1 MKKTLLISTA
11 FFLSAASFAQT
22 KVTNSEALKG
32 QTGIQHNNAGTQVNS
47 SENASSATTIHTDIV
62 KNAKNGSTAKIKEEN
77 QAMAAEKQ
85 ALAAKAKAK
94 GQQTAMTA
102 SQYHSVSAS
111 ANSNSSANAS
121 VNDNNLKGNSSIN
134 GSGSASTGQTNIS
147 TGELKSGV
155 KQSVHATL
163 KGANRSQVAVNR
175 TASNSTT
182 KINAASKTAVR
193 TGTASV
199 KQVHVKPVRVKT
211 GVQVRTVA
219 GIGIK

>member
-22 KVTNSEALKG
+22 KVTNSDALKG

-47 SENASSATTIHTDIV
+47 SENASSATTVHTGIV
-62 KNAKNGSTAKIKEEN
+62 KNAKNGSSAKIKEEN

-94 GQQTAMTA
+94 GQQTAKAA
-102 SQYHSVSAS
+102 SQDHSVSAS
-111 ANSNSSANAS
+111 ANSNAKVNAS
-121 VNDNNLKGNSSIN
+121 EKGNNLKGNSSISSN
-134 GSGSASTGQTNIS
+134 GNASTGLSNS
-147 TGELKSGV
+147 NTGEVKSEA

-163 KGANRSQVAVNR
+163 KGANRSQVAVDK
-175 TASNSTT
+175 TAVNSAH
-182 KINAASKTAVR
+182 KINAASKTAGR
-193 TGTASV
+193 AGAASV
-199 KQVHVKPVRVKT
+199 QQVHVKPVRVKT
-211 GVQVRTVA
+211 GVQVRTVT

>member
-22 KVTNSEALKG
+22 KVTNKEALKG

-47 SENASSATTIHTDIV
+47 SENASSATTIHSGIV

-102 SQYHSVSAS
+102 SQDHSVSAS
-111 ANSNSSANAS
+111 ANSNARVNAS
-121 VNDNNLKGNSSIN
+121 AKGNNLKGNSSITS
-134 GSGSASTGQTNIS
+134 SGNASTGQTNIS
-147 TGELKSGV
+147 TGELKSGA

-175 TASNSTT
+175 TAANSAT
-182 KINAASKTAVR
+182 KINATSKTAVHAGA
-193 TGTASV
+193 TSV
-199 KQVHVKPVRVKT
+199 NRVHVKPLRVKT
-211 GVQVRTVA
+211 GVHVRTVA

>member
-47 SENASSATTIHTDIV
+47 SENASSATTIHTGIV

-77 QAMAAEKQ
+77 RAMASEKQ
-85 ALAAKAKAK
+85 ALAAKAKTK
-94 GQQTAMTA
+94 GQQTAMIA
-102 SQYHSVSAS
+102 SQDHYFSAS
-111 ANSNSSANAS
+111 ANSNAKVNAS
-121 VNDNNLKGNSSIN
+121 AKDNNLKGNSSIN
-134 GSGSASTGQTNIS
+134 GSGNASAGRINAN
-147 TGELKSGV
+147 TGEVKSEA

-163 KGANRSQVAVNR
+163 KSANRSQVAVNK
-175 TASNSTT
+175 TAANSAY

-193 TGTASV
+193 AGATSV
-199 KQVHVKPVRVKT
+199 QQVHVKPVRVKT

-219 GIGIK
+219 GIRIK